1 VRIMQKRKTEEEE
14 GGSFDIDSDYPHAI
28 VGPNENKVVL
38 TPPYQAGEQATAAL
52 LYRKTRGANV
62 PPWMFS
68 AFGRA
73 TVFRAGP
80 AKDLAQEHGRAVAIV
95 GKKKATL
102 KTVLGA
108 GLTID
113 QSVVLQA
120 SFVEYMAYSGKTT
133 KFFPLLNGFRPTEQV
148 QEPTIEQALMAV
160 NLSVDRVGQMWSAWV
175 IFQR

>member
-1 VRIMQKRKTEEEE
+1 
-14 GGSFDIDSDYPHAI
+14 
-28 VGPNENKVVL
+28 
-38 TPPYQAGEQATAAL
+38 QATAAL
-52 LYRKTRGANV
+52 LYRKMRGANV
-62 PPWMFS
+62 PPWMLS

-80 AKDLAQEHGRAVAIV
+80 AKELALEHGRAAGFIQ
-95 GKKKATL
+95 KKKATL

-108 GLTID
+108 GVTVD

-120 SFVEYMAYSGKTT
+120 SFVEYMAYSGKTS
-133 KFFPLLNGFRPTEQV
+133 KFFPMLNGFRPTDQV

-160 NLSVDRVGQMWSAWV
+160 NLSVDRVGQLWSAWV